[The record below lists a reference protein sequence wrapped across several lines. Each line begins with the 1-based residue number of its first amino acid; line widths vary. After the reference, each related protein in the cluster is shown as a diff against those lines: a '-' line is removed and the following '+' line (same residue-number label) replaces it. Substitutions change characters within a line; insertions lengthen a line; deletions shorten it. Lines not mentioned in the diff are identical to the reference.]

1 MSHDQEP
8 IEREAL
14 HNAMLESLRREAPS
28 QYLQFKRNTARV
40 LHERGLPT
48 QTEGHSREPSGIRLV
63 DDRRFRELLWAL
75 INSGV
80 LVQGKDSSNEQWP
93 WLSVTELGD
102 DYLKH
107 GGPDVYD
114 PDGYVNQVAER
125 HAIDA
130 VEAPYLGQA
139 VSAFHADLPD
149 AGAVMLGA
157 AAEHVILLLAEAIGR
172 ADDTTARK
180 VEKLLSGPVLRVLT
194 FVTLYLETRKNDLPR
209 QLREQLETTFAGVA
223 SMIRVARN
231 DAGHPALGNVDRD
244 HALVL
249 LRLFPSFR
257 NWAYDAIAALL
268 DGMPESPG

>member
-1 MSHDQEP
+1 MTHDQEP

-14 HNAMLESLRREAPS
+14 RNAMLESLRREPPS
-28 QYLQFKRNTARV
+28 QYLEFKRNTARV

-48 QTEGHSREPSGIRLV
+48 QKDAYSSEPSGIRRV

-93 WLSVTELGD
+93 FLSVTELGE
-102 DYLKH
+102 DYLEH

-114 PDGYVNQVAER
+114 PDGYVDQVAER
-125 HAIDA
+125 HPIDG
-130 VEAPYLGQA
+130 VEARYLGQA

-172 ADDTTARK
+172 ADETTTDK
-180 VEKLLSGPVLRVLT
+180 VEKLLAGPVLRVLT
-194 FVTLYLETRKNDLPR
+194 FVTQYLENRKNDLPR
-209 QLREQLETTFAGVA
+209 QLREQLQTTFAGVA

-257 NWAYDAIAALL
+257 NWAYDAMTALQGVAA
-268 DGMPESPG
+268 